1 MLPYGVNRRLS
12 VNTGVGLRLCAGF
25 PFPRKYAA
33 ICKQLYTDACNCFQL
48 LAIV

>member
-25 PFPRKYAA
+25 PFAA
-33 ICKQLYTDACNCFQL
+33 ICKQLYTDAFNCYQL